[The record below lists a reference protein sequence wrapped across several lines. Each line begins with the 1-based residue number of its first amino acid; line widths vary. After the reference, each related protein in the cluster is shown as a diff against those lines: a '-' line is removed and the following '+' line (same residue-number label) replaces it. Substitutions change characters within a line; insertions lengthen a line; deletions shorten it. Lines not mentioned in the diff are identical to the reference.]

1 MGGGLLNLIS
11 KGSEDIIL
19 TGNPDISFFKHVYKK
34 YSNYG
39 SQYFR
44 IDYTGLRSLSY
55 KNDTVIEI
63 GPGKGALTFPL
74 INHLEKI
81 HVIEIDRDLI
91 SLLQKKNNKKISIHE
106 SDALVFNFDQFK
118 QNIRIVGNLPY
129 NISSPLLFH
138 LLNYRDNIIDMTFML
153 QKEVV
158 DRIVATPGNKVF
170 GRISVIMQAFFDT
183 ELMFVVPKESFNP
196 QPKIESA
203 ILYLKTKSK
212 PLVKNSKPLE
222 EIVKI
227 AFSQRRKTLKNCL
240 KSVLDQSQTDIDLSQ
255 RAEMLSVENF
265 VTLMNDYEKQN

>member
-1 MGGGLLNLIS
+1 MPHKPRKRFGQNFLVDQQIINQIVSTIS
-11 KGSEDIIL
+11 PK
-19 TGNPDISFFKHVYKK
+19 
-34 YSNYG
+34 
-39 SQYFR
+39 
-44 IDYTGLRSLSY
+44 
-55 KNDTVIEI
+55 KNDNIIEI

-74 INHLEKI
+74 IDYLESI

-91 SLLQKKNNKKISIHE
+91 ALLQKKNNIKITIHE

-118 QNIRIVGNLPY
+118 QKVRIVGNLPY

-158 DRIVATPGNKVF
+158 DRIVAPPGSKVY
-170 GRISVIMQAFFDT
+170 GRISVIMQTFFDT
-183 ELMFVVPKESFNP
+183 ELMFVVPKESFDP

-203 ILYLKTKSK
+203 ILYLKTKK
-212 PLVKNSKPLE
+212 QPLVQNSKPLE

-240 KSVLDQSQTDIDLSQ
+240 KSVLNQSQTDIDLSQ

>member
-1 MGGGLLNLIS
+1 MAHKARKRFGQNFLVDQQVINQIVS
-11 KGSEDIIL
+11 TIAPKRMDSI
-19 TGNPDISFFKHVYKK
+19 
-34 YSNYG
+34 
-39 SQYFR
+39 
-44 IDYTGLRSLSY
+44 
-55 KNDTVIEI
+55 IEI

-74 INHLEKI
+74 IDHLDHI

-91 SLLQKKNNKKISIHE
+91 SLLQKKSNKKITIHE
-106 SDALVFNFDQFK
+106 SDALVFNFDQFTK
-118 QNIRIVGNLPY
+118 NIRIVGNLPY

-138 LLNYRDNIIDMTFML
+138 LLNYRNNIIDMTFML

-158 DRIVATPGNKVF
+158 DRIVAAPGNKVY
-170 GRISVIMQAFFDT
+170 GRTSVIMQAFFDT
-183 ELMFVVPKESFNP
+183 ELMFVVPKESFDP

-203 ILYLKTKSK
+203 ILYLKTKNE
-212 PLVKNSKPLE
+212 PLVQKLKPFE

-240 KSVLDQSQTDIDLSQ
+240 KSVLNQSQTDIDLSQ

>member
-1 MGGGLLNLIS
+1 MPHKPRKRFGQNFLVDQQIINQIIS
-11 KGSEDIIL
+11 
-19 TGNPDISFFKHVYKK
+19 TISPK
-34 YSNYG
+34 
-39 SQYFR
+39 
-44 IDYTGLRSLSY
+44 
-55 KNDTVIEI
+55 KNDHVIEI

-74 INHLEKI
+74 IDYLENI

-91 SLLQKKNNKKISIHE
+91 ALLQKKNNIKITIHE

-118 QNIRIVGNLPY
+118 QKVRIVGNLPY

-158 DRIVATPGNKVF
+158 DRIVAPPGSKVY
-170 GRISVIMQAFFDT
+170 GRISVIMQTFFDT
-183 ELMFVVPKESFNP
+183 ELMFVVPKESFDP

-203 ILYLKTKSK
+203 ILYLKTKK
-212 PLVKNSKPLE
+212 HPLVQNSKPLE

-240 KSVLDQSQTDIDLSQ
+240 KSVLNQSQTDIDLSQ

>member
-1 MGGGLLNLIS
+1 MPHKPRKRFGQNFLVDQQIINQIVSTIS
-11 KGSEDIIL
+11 PK
-19 TGNPDISFFKHVYKK
+19 
-34 YSNYG
+34 
-39 SQYFR
+39 
-44 IDYTGLRSLSY
+44 
-55 KNDTVIEI
+55 KNDNIIEI

-74 INHLEKI
+74 IDYLESI

-91 SLLQKKNNKKISIHE
+91 ALLQKKNNLKITIHE

-118 QNIRIVGNLPY
+118 QKVRIVGNLPY

-158 DRIVATPGNKVF
+158 DRIVAPPGSKVY
-170 GRISVIMQAFFDT
+170 GRISVIMQTFFDT
-183 ELMFVVPKESFNP
+183 ELMFVVPKESFDP

-203 ILYLKTKSK
+203 ILYLKTKK
-212 PLVKNSKPLE
+212 QPLVQNSKPLE

-240 KSVLDQSQTDIDLSQ
+240 KSVLNQSQTDIDLSQ

>member
-1 MGGGLLNLIS
+1 MPHKPRKRFGQNFLVDQQIINQIVSTIS
-11 KGSEDIIL
+11 PK
-19 TGNPDISFFKHVYKK
+19 
-34 YSNYG
+34 
-39 SQYFR
+39 
-44 IDYTGLRSLSY
+44 
-55 KNDTVIEI
+55 KNDHIIEI

-74 INHLEKI
+74 IDYLENI

-91 SLLQKKNNKKISIHE
+91 ALLQKKNNIKITIHE

-118 QNIRIVGNLPY
+118 QKVRIVGNLPY

-158 DRIVATPGNKVF
+158 DRIVTPPGSRVY
-170 GRISVIMQAFFDT
+170 GRISVIMQTFFDT
-183 ELMFVVPKESFNP
+183 ELMFVVPKESFDP

-203 ILYLKTKSK
+203 ILYLKTKK
-212 PLVKNSKPLE
+212 QPLVQNSKPLE

-240 KSVLDQSQTDIDLSQ
+240 KSVLNQSQTDIDLSQ

>member
-1 MGGGLLNLIS
+1 MPHKPRKRFGQNFLVDQQIINQIVSTIS
-11 KGSEDIIL
+11 PK
-19 TGNPDISFFKHVYKK
+19 
-34 YSNYG
+34 
-39 SQYFR
+39 
-44 IDYTGLRSLSY
+44 
-55 KNDTVIEI
+55 KNDNIIEI

-74 INHLEKI
+74 IDYLESI

-91 SLLQKKNNKKISIHE
+91 ALIQKKNNLKITIHE

-118 QNIRIVGNLPY
+118 QKVRIVGNLPY

-158 DRIVATPGNKVF
+158 DRIVAPPGSKVY
-170 GRISVIMQAFFDT
+170 GRISVIMQTFFDT
-183 ELMFVVPKESFNP
+183 ELMFVVPKESFDP

-203 ILYLKTKSK
+203 ILYLKTKK
-212 PLVKNSKPLE
+212 QPLVQNSKPLE

-240 KSVLDQSQTDIDLSQ
+240 KSVLNQSQTDIDLSQ